1 MTFQDQEFLD
11 RDPRIARVLI
21 SSTDLQRRVT
31 ELGREISSEYEPED
45 RPILVSILKGGVI
58 FLADLVRSMTIPHE
72 IDFMA
77 VSSYTGQNTTGV
89 VKINMDLHVSITDRH
104 VLLVEDIVD
113 TGLTAT
119 HLLELLSARKP
130 RSLRICSLLNKA
142 DARRKEVRIDHK
154 GFDIP
159 DEFVI
164 GYGLDYNE
172 QYRNL
177 PFIGV
182 LRG

>member
-11 RDPRIARVLI
+11 RDPRIDRVLI
-21 SSTDLQRRVT
+21 GSVDLRRRVT
-31 ELGREISSEYEPED
+31 ELGREVSSEYSPED
-45 RPILVSILKGGVI
+45 RPILVSILKGGVV
-58 FLADLVRSMTIPHE
+58 FLADLIRSMTVPHE

-89 VKINMDLHVSITDRH
+89 VKINMDLQASITDRH
-104 VLLVEDIVD
+104 VLIVEDIVD
-113 TGLTAT
+113 TGLTLS
-119 HLLELLSARKP
+119 HLRELLSARRPK
-130 RSLRICSLLNKA
+130 SLRVCALLNKV
-142 DARRKEVRIDHK
+142 DARRKDVRIDHV

>member
-1 MTFQDQEFLD
+1 MSFQDQEFLD
-11 RDPRIARVLI
+11 RDPRIERVLI
-21 SSTDLQRRVT
+21 SSVDLQRRVT
-31 ELGREISSEYEPED
+31 ELGREVSAEYTSEDP
-45 RPILVSILKGGVI
+45 PILVSILKGSFV
-58 FLADLVRSMTIPHE
+58 FLADIIRCMTISHE

-89 VKINMDLHVSITDRH
+89 VKINMDLQTSITDRH

-113 TGLTAT
+113 TGLTMN
-119 HLLELLSARKP
+119 HLLELLSSRKP
-130 RSLRICSLLNKA
+130 KSLRICTLLNKV
-142 DARRKEVRIDHK
+142 DARRQEVRLDHV

-164 GYGLDYNE
+164 GFGLDYN
-172 QYRNL
+172 QAYRNL

>member
-21 SSTDLQRRVT
+21 GSVDLQRRVT
-31 ELGREISSEYEPED
+31 ELGREVSAEYTSEDP
-45 RPILVSILKGGVI
+45 PILVSILKGGVV
-58 FLADLVRSMTIPHE
+58 FLADLIRSMTVAHE

-89 VKINMDLHVSITDRH
+89 VKINMDLQASITDRH
-104 VLLVEDIVD
+104 VLIVEDIVD
-113 TGLTAT
+113 TGLTLT

-130 RSLRICSLLNKA
+130 KSVRVCALLNKV
-142 DARRKEVRIDHK
+142 DARRKEVRIDHT

-172 QYRNL
+172 HYRNL

>member
-11 RDPRIARVLI
+11 RDPRIERVLI
-21 SSTDLQRRVT
+21 SSVDLQRRVT
-31 ELGREISSEYEPED
+31 ELGREISSEYAPED
-45 RPILVSILKGGVI
+45 RPILISILKGGVI
-58 FLADLVRSMTIPHE
+58 FLADLVRAITVQHE

-77 VSSYTGQNTTGV
+77 VSSYSGQNTTGV
-89 VKINMDLHVSITDRH
+89 VKINMDLQASITDRH
-104 VLLVEDIVD
+104 VLIVEDIVD
-113 TGLTAT
+113 TGLTLN
-119 HLLELLSARKP
+119 HLLDLLGARKP
-130 RSLRICSLLNKA
+130 KSLRVCSLLNKV
-142 DARRKEVRIDHK
+142 DARRQEVRIDHK

>member
-11 RDPRIARVLI
+11 RDPRIDRVLI
-21 SSTDLQRRVT
+21 GSVDLQRRVT
-31 ELGREISSEYEPED
+31 ELGREISAEYTSEDP
-45 RPILVSILKGGVI
+45 PILVSILKGGVV
-58 FLADLVRSMTIPHE
+58 FLADLIRTMTVNHE

-77 VSSYTGQNTTGV
+77 VSSYSGQNTTGV
-89 VKINMDLHVSITDRH
+89 VKINMDLQVSITDRH
-104 VLLVEDIVD
+104 VLIVEDIVD
-113 TGLTAT
+113 TGLTLN
-119 HLLELLSARKP
+119 HLIELLSARKP
-130 RSLRICSLLNKA
+130 QSLRVCSLLNKV
-142 DARRKEVRIDHK
+142 DARREDVRIDHV

>member
-11 RDPRIARVLI
+11 RDPRIDRVLI
-21 SSTDLQRRVT
+21 SSVDLQRRVT
-31 ELGREISSEYEPED
+31 ELGREVSSEYSRED

-58 FLADLVRSMTIPHE
+58 FLADLIRSMTVPHE

-89 VKINMDLHVSITDRH
+89 VKINMDLHASITDRH
-104 VLLVEDIVD
+104 VLIVEDIVD
-113 TGLTAT
+113 SGLTLS
-119 HLLELLSARKP
+119 HLRELLSARKP
-130 RSLRICSLLNKA
+130 KSLRVCALLNKV
-142 DARRKEVRIDHK
+142 DARRKEVRIDHV